1 MKCLY
6 ELDLYGKEPDLYYRG
21 KTKVNTILGVVFTF
35 LHVAIAFSYFLFKFI
50 RMIKRKDVKF
60 YDTYAFGTEIPEIT
74 ITNEQYYAAFTMGGY
89 IDETLYNIRAQY
101 VSVFKN
107 GDTWNNTY
115 VELEFE
121 TCKLEKFGSKYRE
134 FFKEERLNTSYC
146 LKNVNLTLKGYSYLK
161 NFSYINLQ
169 IRPCVNYTKDGRPC
183 KDYNTILK
191 FFSQNYIQFKIQD
204 NLLTPDNYKSP
215 VKAFKKDIQSPIFL
229 QLYQK
234 IYSYIQIVRVETEED
249 ILGFSFNPKN
259 KMEVFTKYQNSYVI
273 SAPGTANILK
283 TGDPAC
289 DITLQLDANVLTQT
303 RYYTTLLDVMG
314 EVGGLMEFLF
324 TFFNVILSFRVG
336 EIYEKSLVNDLFAF
350 NKSTKEVILK
360 KIDVKKEIKDL
371 ESKDDQKLNFHQ
383 SDSKIYKENNKL
395 HRNIKSMINPKEIDI
410 NKDLNKKKKTDIS
423 DSTVTNL
430 DEKPE
435 KDDIIE
441 NIDKI
446 CLLLRS
452 KKRNIEK
459 VCFLEGKRL
468 IKENL
473 DIENLFINSYLV
485 GNNRS
490 IFHQN
495 KYVPIS
501 EKNRKY
507 FTSIEDKINAIKTSS
522 ESGVIK

>member
-1 MKCLY
+1 
-6 ELDLYGKEPDLYYRG
+6 
-21 KTKVNTILGVVFTF
+21 
-35 LHVAIAFSYFLFKFI
+35 
-50 RMIKRKDVKF
+50 
-60 YDTYAFGTEIPEIT
+60 
-74 ITNEQYYAAFTMGGY
+74 
-89 IDETLYNIRAQY
+89 
-101 VSVFKN
+101 
-107 GDTWNNTY
+107 
-115 VELEFE
+115 
-121 TCKLEKFGSKYRE
+121 
-134 FFKEERLNTSYC
+134 
-146 LKNVNLTLKGYSYLK
+146 
-161 NFSYINLQ
+161 
-169 IRPCVNYTKDGRPC
+169 
-183 KDYNTILK
+183 
-191 FFSQNYIQFKIQD
+191 
-204 NLLTPDNYKSP
+204 
-215 VKAFKKDIQSPIFL
+215 
-229 QLYQK
+229 
-234 IYSYIQIVRVETEED
+234 
-249 ILGFSFNPKN
+249 
-259 KMEVFTKYQNSYVI
+259 
-273 SAPGTANILK
+273 
-283 TGDPAC
+283 
-289 DITLQLDANVLTQT
+289 
-303 RYYTTLLDVMG
+303 
-314 EVGGLMEFLF
+314 
-324 TFFNVILSFRVG
+324 
-336 EIYEKSLVNDLFAF
+336 
-350 NKSTKEVILK
+350 
-360 KIDVKKEIKDL
+360 
-371 ESKDDQKLNFHQ
+371 
-383 SDSKIYKENNKL
+383 
-395 HRNIKSMINPKEIDI
+395 MINPKEIDI